1 MKSYLV
7 VIGLLISFGL
17 QAQNRSELEAQRAK
31 IQAEIKQATELLG
44 ETRSSSQDVLSSLE
58 QLNQQISRQENLIS
72 TLQKEVRLL
81 DRDISKKEKQIEEK
95 KAELQALKDQYAAM
109 IYQAY
114 KSKSKNARLLFILSA
129 DSFNQAMK
137 RLEYM
142 SQYSEFRKEQALVIE
157 EKQEELLTA
166 SIVLKEAKK
175 EQEQLLNLSKQEANV
190 LVKDKESL
198 KDLQAQIKK
207 KEKFYVSQIK
217 KKQKAE
223 QRIDDQIKELIRIA
237 IEESKRKARAKANAG
252 GTPKKADSFEG
263 FKLSP
268 EAVSLQKNFESNKGK
283 LPWPVE
289 RGVITRKYGTQAH
302 PTLRGIKIKS
312 NGIRIATAKGAKAK
326 AVFNGKVLAVQV
338 QSGGKKTVLIQHGNY
353 ITVYKNLML
362 LSIVKGDRV
371 KTGQSL
377 GTIFTDKV
385 SGQTTLGFVLM
396 KQVTS
401 QNPQSWILAR

>member
-1 MKSYLV
+1 MKYYLV

-17 QAQNRSELEAQRAK
+17 QAQNRAQLEAQRAK

-44 ETRSSSQDVLSSLE
+44 ATRISGQDVLSSLE
-58 QLNQQISRQENLIS
+58 QLNQQISRQESLIA
-72 TLQKEVRLL
+72 TLQKEVKLL
-81 DRDISKKEKQIEEK
+81 DRDISRKEKQIEQK
-95 KAELQALKDQYAAM
+95 KAELQTLKEQYAAM

-142 SQYSEFRKEQALVIE
+142 SQYSEFRKEQAFVIE
-157 EKQEELLTA
+157 EKQEELITA

-175 EQEQLLNLSKQEANV
+175 EQEQLLVLSKQEAKV
-190 LVKDKESL
+190 LEKDQESL
-198 KDLQAQIKK
+198 KALQAQIKK

-217 KKQKAE
+217 KKQAE
-223 QRIDDQIKELIRIA
+223 EEEIDIQITKLIRIA
-237 IEESKRKARAKANAG
+237 MEESNVGAPVKAKE
-252 GTPKKADSFEG
+252 FEG

-268 EAVSLQKNFESNKGK
+268 EAVALQKNFESNKGK
-283 LPWPVE
+283 LPWPVD

-312 NGIRIATAKGAKAK
+312 NGIRIATAKESKAK
-326 AVFNGKVLAVQV
+326 VVFNGKVLAVQV

-353 ITVYKNLML
+353 ITVYKNLL
-362 LSIVKGDRV
+362 QLSIVKGDRV
-371 KTGQSL
+371 KTGQTL

-401 QNPQSWILAR
+401 QNPQSWILSR